1 MKKYMFLLV
10 LALIAV
16 QFTFAQDLN
25 QLMNDMSKIE
35 GAQHQ
40 VVDREMLN
48 TSMNAAMEADS
59 TGRLKSEMPAF
70 MQKMESVEVVAIE
83 EYSPEVKE
91 RFQKEINGF
100 RDGNG
105 YETLLSVK
113 DEGDNVRI
121 ISYKDGDQILGVYIL
136 VLDEE
141 DAVVV
146 KMFGNLNESD
156 LTDIINEQKKNK
168 QN

>member
-25 QLMNDMSKIE
+25 QLMNEMSKIE

-40 VVDREMLN
+40 VIDREMLN

-59 TGRLKSEMPAF
+59 TGQLKSKIPAF
-70 MQKMESVEVVAIE
+70 MQKLESIEVVAIE

-100 RDGNG
+100 SDGNG

-121 ISYKDGDQILGVYIL
+121 ISYKEGDQILGVYIL

-146 KMFGNLNESD
+146 KMSGNLSESD
-156 LTDIINEQKKNK
+156 LTDIINEQKKN
-168 QN
+168 NN